1 MGVHQYWQALSSAP
15 TYKKTPGANRGS
27 SRTVSRQDFR
37 CPFVASAGSHRQPLA
52 ACLLVGDF
60 VVSSNLSTTNP
71 LDALLLPR
79 VLRWVA
85 VVFRQRTKCGHLD
98 KDGRPWT
105 RLPARDLAAQLD
117 REEGLQVGVRRVQRS
132 LERLV
137 ESGHLCR
144 QQRTKWWGQRDYW
157 YSWTDTEWALQQ
169 HRPTALAR
177 GAQGTASKV
186 SSEGERKQHSEATV
200 PSVQVLSA
208 PLLTQHSLEGD
219 PSRPTSSG
227 NRASSAKGTGQ
238 PRRGRGLQALQGLQR
253 VAQRAAARGF
263 GGSKTPE
270 LAPQADTWVEGTW
283 RFTRLP
289 SGHVV
294 KDDLATAPLR

>member
-1 MGVHQYWQALSSAP
+1 MGDSLVS
-15 TYKKTPGANRGS
+15 TP
-27 SRTVSRQDFR
+27 
-37 CPFVASAGSHRQPLA
+37 QPL
-52 ACLLVGDF
+52 
-60 VVSSNLSTTNP
+60 TNP

-79 VLRWVA
+79 VLWWVA

-105 RLPARDLAAQLD
+105 RLPAKDLVKQL
-117 REEGLQVGVRRVQRS
+117 EEGDSLSVSTRTVQRS

-144 QQRTKWWGQRDYW
+144 KQRTKWWGQRDYW
-157 YSWTDTEWALQQ
+157 YTWTDTEWALQQ

-227 NRASSAKGTGQ
+227 NRAGSARATQATLQGQRSESTRQ
-238 PRRGRGLQALQGLQR
+238 PRRGRGLQALQGLQG